1 MPDKTFKVGNEIYD
15 IPEKDVSAFMKDF
28 SDAIEV
34 QSFIVDK
41 DTFDIPINDVQE
53 FMKDYPN
60 AKPLKKK
67 GFPTVSEESLVQE
80 STSTS
85 QQNLLNS
92 ERTPYF
98 TVENIDDGV
107 DSRLKSETERYAQ
120 TLKESPKPVRS
131 QMTWKAQER
140 SKVREYN
147 STLSDISESIQQN
160 DVQHYLNVVKSPML
174 KTLTEKTDEI
184 KEEKMADAVK
194 YKVKKAEK
202 LRNELKAS
210 NIVDSDELTWI
221 DNNPLNIIDEYLPDS
236 DLGEGVVG
244 EGLKTAKTAYKR
256 WTQFGTAA
264 VNNSLWGL
272 GFLAMGETGKDLLA
286 LGHDIQANYDPSKLE
301 EYASIGIGFAF
312 DTPIFMALGGVG
324 GAGAKAFTKVALR
337 TTTKELM
344 QLGLTGEVAQGIAL
358 KSLSGS
364 TQLAI
369 KGTAGAIGGSTVLST
384 YNAVNDAVSQYKE
397 AYASGE
403 DLEHYDW
410 RRTLESW
417 SEGLLIGTATG
428 FVSPMFSS
436 AGEVLSNGLK
446 SQAAKKAASRAVSGL
461 DLATESTLF
470 AAIPAALDD
479 RAITQ
484 DDIVESGLML
494 LAIKGG
500 NLPMNMVGRIN
511 VSKTKGKPIEYTD
524 REKELLGI
532 TTDPYDH
539 IKNISLED
547 LKKIESD
554 RNISTLTKLKIME
567 NHLGIAPRGE
577 ISIDAIRVEQEGDRT
592 FLRTYRKEKEGS
604 KYEYELLSEN
614 EYADK
619 TLADAEAKKG
629 LEMLYDME
637 IRKAMQDLPVR
648 QQGLAT
654 IRLVEVLGADSKK
667 LKDVLDIPVF
677 ARNEEQRAI
686 AQKFYEVANEITGL
700 GKNAYESKMLDDSF
714 GTEKL
719 HLKEREIS
727 PKKEEAVSEIEAKK
741 ADIERRRH
749 EEMLNRKG
757 NTISQSEVL
766 KRFIEKRD
774 SDKIQEKLI
783 EGLYYTNGSINPE
796 KRWIDKDDTIF
807 DELTALGVKPDSR
820 GVIDNTTI
828 NKAFTENESRLRK
841 EVNEEIKQEGLKRVT
856 DEFRK
861 QDDLQKFKEI
871 NAKYDAELAK
881 LEQSKGQAVL
891 TGEKVDEM
899 PTTEAKKEGIE
910 TEIKPE
916 EVVEDYELSQDKQAD
931 AEYDIAQSVGIKPTK
946 NYGVKGNDIIRV
958 KGHTP
963 DWANFSMDLNENPN
977 IKRVINVTVGDYNN
991 TDARRDKTT
1000 LEQIKKEHPNVEFI
1014 DIKVEDGESI
1024 KSAIERINKTIKPEE
1039 YAKKT
1044 GEEVKIPSQEEKGLQ
1059 GRSLAYEVGEIEA
1072 ELSYDFTKET
1082 KKEVKAKYDK
1092 AKGRLNEVIN
1102 QNRSVLDEIDP
1113 RYTKHIVE
1121 QVNRLR
1127 PENATRVIKNVQ
1139 KILENAQLR
1148 EKVKGAFESKKKL
1161 DDLRNK
1167 PEWTQFIKGLDMKT
1181 RMGKKGKELSVRL
1194 NRIPVEKLPD
1204 TIIDDYIAVVNNL
1217 SSDKPDLGKVENF
1230 MNTYEAEI
1238 RKQEDLANI
1247 VVRDDKKAIER
1258 ITMDAERLRL
1268 GMMVAD
1274 ATPEDIMTLKRQLG
1288 TLLGQ
1293 ARKMQRMGMYENV
1306 KTEEGFKPET
1316 WDTKIKELES
1326 FLEEMPKL
1334 TEEAQQKVKEL
1345 EKQYKTTTIGE
1356 VSTRWNEMKKAFVV
1370 DGRNTY
1376 TESPDGKVVNEV
1388 ISTLDKISKDDWA
1401 MERLKISEVDAIRDA
1416 LDFIDYNKE
1425 NPISSIELQTLA
1437 PRIEG
1442 VYQASRAKGAI
1453 FDVVEAQKDVI
1464 KINELLNLEEKD
1476 LAQKIGSRP
1485 DIHTGSL
1492 FNVSTRIESS
1502 TEFKNL
1508 PDFLEKVMNISGSML
1523 NNPIHRII
1531 SHPSAE
1537 AINASEKT
1545 TQVYLDPINKVI
1557 AKYRQGWRRRN
1568 IYDYGKGRSD
1578 LKPFDRVNIAMAQ
1591 VRIAQMMADP
1601 KGRVVQ
1607 TGDKF
1612 YGVEFDGTPYKE
1624 NGEVRMFD
1632 NAQEAIDY
1640 VKSKPVDKVGNRPL
1654 DFFSLVNYNED
1665 GSYSETRKSAK
1676 IVNGSKLNKY
1686 ELQLFEDAYNMLLER
1701 NKKNN
1706 PEAKDLSNI
1715 KTEEDALKLL
1725 EPNEVEMW
1733 NTLKEGYAKSKD
1745 NMSVIAA
1752 QEGIAI
1758 AFEKDYVPLLSRTPH
1773 DTEGERMSILDDI
1786 YSQSRKGEKFTV
1798 TGSILPKSK
1807 AMNYPDFN
1815 GLRAYERY
1823 VRDMAFSIH
1832 VMPEIRKME
1841 VALGELVKEYKGK
1854 DVQLENL
1861 ASAFRTNLIQS
1872 YQAEYTK
1879 RSMWGNVKFYNP
1891 ITNNVFD
1898 VSKGLK
1904 MASQGV
1910 RNLLLNKA
1918 LRIGADLPSN
1928 SIKLGDK
1935 SVKKLEN
1942 KLEWGTFYAFN
1953 EGVMGA
1959 NKNTRYGI
1967 NKSGEYQAV
1976 ENKGKL
1982 QNLADEWIGIPDDMS
1997 RSRWPLAFEDAFKK
2011 LSGEKFDVVKY
2022 ANDWEYRDR
2031 VESMDAFK
2039 DSKAIADGYIEEN
2052 QVPQNKFSN
2061 RKNVNLLM
2069 LNLSTQKRAYDYLN
2083 QMSTYS
2089 AQENMGMISYYNDW
2103 QFARMADV
2111 TPEAKSRGRF
2121 FMVKAS
2127 QMLASNIA
2135 YNMTSQLVYNATLYG
2150 LGGDK
2155 AKQMA
2160 EDDLKNMFDPMNLV
2174 GVTAVS
2180 ALNLMTSGYMNIGRA
2195 VMALAYNG
2203 GKSAVKLGA
2212 DKPRKYRTDLA
2223 FKKMERAYFNNRLFD
2238 PTLDF
2243 TKRSVPWETAVN
2255 MIMPVIGTQ
2264 LMGRAKDVG
2273 TLGEQTY
2280 NLLNRK
2286 DKYEGDEFMATELLR
2301 AVNAL
2306 GLTYISPFASDINLA
2321 LKSYN
2326 DEFYKSKL
2334 PLELFEADKIIHN
2347 FSLTNDEV
2355 EQIFSDEYN
2364 RVLELAKKNKEIY
2377 PEEEA
2382 RNVAS
2387 KKVQNYLSDV
2397 DNDALYKIYTYES
2410 GGFRNSEYIDGL
2422 YELMQDINAD
2432 KSLRNEEKKAWN
2444 DKMAKEALKLQKIYD
2459 SYMKGESEDVVFI
2472 YDDALLEEYLNR
2484 KINEKVQNK
2493 LNLIEKK
2500 LIRYR

>member
-1 MPDKTFKVGNEIYD
+1 MNTEGKKITEISNEFKVKGD
-15 IPEKDVSAFMKDF
+15 IESAEKFA
-28 SDAIEV
+28 AILGTTTP
-34 QSFIVDK
+34 
-41 DTFDIPINDVQE
+41 DT
-53 FMKDYPN
+53 
-60 AKPLKKK
+60 
-67 GFPTVSEESLVQE
+67 QE
-80 STSTS
+80 ST
-85 QQNLLNS
+85 
-92 ERTPYF
+92 
-98 TVENIDDGV
+98 
-107 DSRLKSETERYAQ
+107 
-120 TLKESPKPVRS
+120 
-131 QMTWKAQER
+131 
-140 SKVREYN
+140 
-147 STLSDISESIQQN
+147 
-160 DVQHYLNVVKSPML
+160 
-174 KTLTEKTDEI
+174 
-184 KEEKMADAVK
+184 
-194 YKVKKAEK
+194 
-202 LRNELKAS
+202 
-210 NIVDSDELTWI
+210 
-221 DNNPLNIIDEYLPDS
+221 
-236 DLGEGVVG
+236 
-244 EGLKTAKTAYKR
+244 
-256 WTQFGTAA
+256 
-264 VNNSLWGL
+264 
-272 GFLAMGETGKDLLA
+272 
-286 LGHDIQANYDPSKLE
+286 
-301 EYASIGIGFAF
+301 
-312 DTPIFMALGGVG
+312 
-324 GAGAKAFTKVALR
+324 
-337 TTTKELM
+337 
-344 QLGLTGEVAQGIAL
+344 IAL
-358 KSLSGS
+358 KYLKEGE
-364 TQLAI
+364 
-369 KGTAGAIGGSTVLST
+369 TA
-384 YNAVNDAVSQYKE
+384 
-397 AYASGE
+397 
-403 DLEHYDW
+403 
-410 RRTLESW
+410 
-417 SEGLLIGTATG
+417 
-428 FVSPMFSS
+428 
-436 AGEVLSNGLK
+436 
-446 SQAAKKAASRAVSGL
+446 
-461 DLATESTLF
+461 
-470 AAIPAALDD
+470 
-479 RAITQ
+479 
-484 DDIVESGLML
+484 
-494 LAIKGG
+494 
-500 NLPMNMVGRIN
+500 
-511 VSKTKGKPIEYTD
+511 
-524 REKELLGI
+524 KELVHE
-532 TTDPYDH
+532 YS
-539 IKNISLED
+539 IKV
-547 LKKIESD
+547 SD
-554 RNISTLTKLKIME
+554 
-567 NHLGIAPRGE
+567 
-577 ISIDAIRVEQEGDRT
+577 
-592 FLRTYRKEKEGS
+592 
-604 KYEYELLSEN
+604 
-614 EYADK
+614 ADK
-619 TLADAEAKKG
+619 TLKSLREAEIFDYSLNESDGTLKLLDFSLGEG
-629 LEMLYDME
+629 LDFKNKL
-637 IRKAMQDLPVR
+637 RNL
-648 QQGLAT
+648 
-654 IRLVEVLGADSKK
+654 LVEL
-667 LKDVLDIPVF
+667 
-677 ARNEEQRAI
+677 
-686 AQKFYEVANEITGL
+686 
-700 GKNAYESKMLDDSF
+700 
-714 GTEKL
+714 
-719 HLKEREIS
+719 
-727 PKKEEAVSEIEAKK
+727 
-741 ADIERRRH
+741 
-749 EEMLNRKG
+749 
-757 NTISQSEVL
+757 
-766 KRFIEKRD
+766 
-774 SDKIQEKLI
+774 
-783 EGLYYTNGSINPE
+783 
-796 KRWIDKDDTIF
+796 
-807 DELTALGVKPDSR
+807 
-820 GVIDNTTI
+820 
-828 NKAFTENESRLRK
+828 
-841 EVNEEIKQEGLKRVT
+841 
-856 DEFRK
+856 
-861 QDDLQKFKEI
+861 
-871 NAKYDAELAK
+871 
-881 LEQSKGQAVL
+881 
-891 TGEKVDEM
+891 
-899 PTTEAKKEGIE
+899 KKEGVEYGEQTKRDIDSRYIDPRRRG
-910 TEIKPE
+910 EILDGLAGDAE
-916 EVVEDYELSQDKQAD
+916 FIRQGGGSLREVVEQSRQRHK
-931 AEYDIAQSVGIKPTK
+931 EYTE
-946 NYGVKGNDIIRV
+946 RV
-958 KGHTP
+958 SH
-963 DWANFSMDLNENPN
+963 
-977 IKRVINVTVGDYNN
+977 
-991 TDARRDKTT
+991 
-1000 LEQIKKEHPNVEFI
+1000 
-1014 DIKVEDGESI
+1014 
-1024 KSAIERINKTIKPEE
+1024 
-1039 YAKKT
+1039 AKKV
-1044 GEEVKIPSQEEKGLQ
+1044 GEEVKIPSQEEVLKGEEGEQVRVRESAEVGVETETGKIDETKEKGLQ
-1059 GRSLAYEVGEIEA
+1059 GRSLAYEVGEIES

-1113 RYTKHIVE
+1113 KYTKHIVE

-1148 EKVKGAFESKKKL
+1148 EKIKGAFESKKKL
-1161 DDLRNK
+1161 DDLRNQ
-1167 PEWTQFIKGLDMKT
+1167 PEKVGDKTVEPKKYSEWVEFIKGLNLKAGIGRSGGRVNPMKL
-1181 RMGKKGKELSVRL
+1181 MVRL
-1194 NRIPVEKLPD
+1194 NKIPAEKLPD
-1204 TIIDDYIAVVNNL
+1204 TIIDDYIDVVNNL

-1274 ATPEDIMTLKRQLG
+1274 ATPEDIMTIKRQLG

-1334 TEEAQQKVKEL
+1334 TEEAQLKVKEL

-1356 VSTRWNEMKKAFVV
+1356 VSTRWNEMKKSFVV
-1370 DGRNTY
+1370 EGRNTY

-1388 ISTLDKISKDDWA
+1388 ISTLDKISKDEWA

-1425 NPISSIELQTLA
+1425 NPISSIDLQTLA

-1492 FNVSTRIESS
+1492 FNVSSRIESS
-1502 TEFKNL
+1502 TKFKNL

-1545 TQVYLDPINKVI
+1545 AQTYLDPINKVI
-1557 AKYRQGWRRRN
+1557 AKYRQGIRRKY

-1578 LKPFDRVNIAMAQ
+1578 LKPFDRVDIAMAQ
-1591 VRIAQMMADP
+1591 VRVAQMMANP

-1861 ASAFRTNLIQS
+1861 ARAFRTNLIQS

-2103 QFARMADV
+2103 QFARMADA

-2243 TKRSVPWETAVN
+2243 TKRAVPWETAVN
-2255 MIMPVIGTQ
+2255 LIMPVIGTQ

-2286 DKYEGDEFMATELLR
+2286 GKYEGDEFMATELLR
-2301 AVNAL
+2301 AMNAL
-2306 GLTYISPFASDINLA
+2306 GMTYISPFSADINLA

-2326 DEFYKSKL
+2326 DEFYRSKL

-2364 RVLELAKKNKEIY
+2364 RVLELAKKNKEIN

-2410 GGFRNSEYIDGL
+2410 GDFRNSEYIDGL